1 MTEKVL
7 FLHNLLK
14 KFVFFTMNPHKKKI
28 CKATKFLCVIIT
40 GQIEQQTTY
49 SLFIVKYAI

>member
-14 KFVFFTMNPHKKKI
+14 KCVFFYNESTLKKI